1 MIMIRTLTEKLPFAG
16 LEYIHRTDQSYA
28 LAIRNQH
35 GFDLENPYLI
45 NILTAEEYDR
55 CTSPLTGACFIV
67 GRPLK
72 NSFPDEQEIVIFP
85 DFVDIEILLKDCM
98 HIMSEYERF
107 SQYKQVLDMAV
118 YGKHDFNSV
127 LKAFSGFY
135 DNPVCFCDP
144 GGSVLFYANLRDNL
158 EEYDQSI
165 RYWTSLGYVP
175 YDYSLENGNVAG
187 DSRVAT
193 SPVPVIIDTGYASK
207 ARRMAYRTCRIE
219 DHYNNYFCVVEAHH
233 PYLPFD
239 RDALIYTADLVTDN
253 FSAAQSLNQVETP
266 RNHVL
271 RSLINRKIQDEAD
284 MQDRMKRCHITDSAW
299 YQLFVIG
306 FRDNRNG
313 EHDPNHLT
321 PLVYLR
327 NNLRNADPLLLQ
339 IIDDR
344 QQLVILAQASEK
356 TAFQSRLDKISSHL
370 KKLPELYLSISRP
383 YQKIMNTPDKY
394 KEAYLAWETGGNF
407 FPDQFCYSFEELGIP
422 VLLSLTNKQTDVSS
436 LLTKGVFPLYQ
447 TDKEKGSEYF
457 RTLLEYLSCNLNI
470 LECAKKLH
478 IHRNTAIY
486 RLSKAKQAV
495 DVDFDC
501 FDDIVKLYLS
511 MRYVELFSQ

>member
-1 MIMIRTLTEKLPFAG
+1 MILIRTLTEKLPFAG
-16 LEYIHRTDQSYA
+16 LEYIHQTGQNYA
-28 LAIRNQH
+28 LAVRNQH
-35 GFDLENPYLI
+35 GVDLENPYII
-45 NILTAEEYDR
+45 NILTTDEFDR
-55 CTSPLTGACFIV
+55 CSNSLTGACFIV
-67 GRPLK
+67 GKPVK
-72 NSFPDEQEIVIFP
+72 YSFPDDQEIVIFP
-85 DFVDIEILLKDCM
+85 DFVDIEILLKDCT
-98 HIMSEYERF
+98 HIISEYERF
-107 SQYKQVLDMAV
+107 CRYKQELDMAV
-118 YGKHDFNSV
+118 YGKHDFNAV

-135 DNPVCFCDP
+135 DNPVCFGDP
-144 GGSVLFYANLRDNL
+144 GGSVLFYANLHENI

-165 RYWTSLGYVP
+165 QYWVSLGHVP
-175 YDYSLENGNVAG
+175 YDYSLKNGNTAG
-187 DSRVAT
+187 AARVAT
-193 SPVPVIIDTGYASK
+193 SPVPVIMDTGYASK
-207 ARRMAYRTCRIE
+207 ARRMSYRTCRID

-239 RDALIYTADLVTDN
+239 RDALIYTADLVTEN

-271 RSLINRKIQDEAD
+271 RSLINKKIRDEAD
-284 MQDRMKRCHITDSAW
+284 MRDRMKRCHITDSTW

-339 IIDDR
+339 IIDER

-356 TAFQSRLDKISSHL
+356 ASFQSTLDKISSNL
-370 KKLPELYLSISRP
+370 KKVPELYLSLSRP
-383 YQKIMNTPDKY
+383 YQQIMNTPDKY
-394 KEAYLAWETGGNF
+394 KEAYLAWETGGSF

-422 VLLSLTNKQTDVSS
+422 VLLSLANKQTDLIP
-436 LLTKGVFPLYQ
+436 LLTKGVTALYQ
-447 TDKEKGSEYF
+447 TDQEKGSEYF

-495 DVDFDC
+495 DVDFDR
-501 FDDIVKLYLS
+501 FDDIAKLYLS
-511 MRYVELFSQ
+511 MKYIEIFSR